1 MRKMQATEIMLWCAC
16 GLRRADVS
24 VELSPAHDRCTLQ
37 RPCEDEIGS
46 IWDTR
51 LAANPSLYNGTKF
64 RLAGFEHATGFGAAE
79 HDAVKILLGI
89 SAKVSSSLILE
100 KCLGM
105 AWCCW
110 QSRRNART
118 LRKQGIT
125 RDPRLCDHLL
135 NLPNLEEGKVRP
147 PI

>member
-1 MRKMQATEIMLWCAC
+1 MIKKQEWIMRSSALGRKAKYHLMQAIFNSKWTYGSEILSIVNVPYRTW
-16 GLRRADVS
+16 LRSQWYR
-24 VELSPAHDRCTLQ
+24 
-37 RPCEDEIGS
+37 
-46 IWDTR
+46 
-51 LAANPSLYNGTKF
+51 SLKT
-64 RLAGFEHATGFGAAE
+64 
-79 HDAVKILLGI
+79 LLGI

-125 RDPRLCDHLL
+125 RDPRLCDHAL